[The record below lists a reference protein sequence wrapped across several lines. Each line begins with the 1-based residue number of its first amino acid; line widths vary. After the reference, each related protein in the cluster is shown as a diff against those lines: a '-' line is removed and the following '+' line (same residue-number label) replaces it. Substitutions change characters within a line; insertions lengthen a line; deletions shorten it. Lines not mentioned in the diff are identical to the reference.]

1 MGDRKSNRLWFF
13 FLVYGILALLFHAF
27 WLKLGGGDDYYFMTC
42 LDDTDFFR
50 FLAERWN
57 KWSSRILI
65 EGVLVLVLQCPIL
78 IWRILDILV
87 SVLIAILSSVFIFHR
102 KEETT
107 VPSVILLL
115 CFFVSYD
122 FRELSSAGWMTT
134 TINYWW
140 TLGAALVASLPL
152 CLTDVRGTYRASL
165 YLFAIPAALFA
176 INHEQIC
183 ILFLC
188 ACIFLLAKGY
198 ILKQKRD
205 WYVYFLL
212 ILSVLSSIS
221 VLICPGN
228 LVRKLS
234 NIEYWFPGYAH
245 FNLVQKIL
253 LGWYSLLMTLY
264 KDVNWT
270 YFLFTA
276 VLFLAVLLQKRKAV
290 QVIIAGLPLFSNLGL
305 LGITVLSGIRDV
317 PLFHQILHV
326 FDFDQPIVYY
336 QGFLPGKI
344 RLLLLVY
351 TLCCLCVVLSLFF
364 LWGKTERFIDM
375 LALLV
380 IASASKVSMGLS
392 PTVWA
397 SSERTSIF
405 LNFGFLFLGMFCAQD
420 FLEDLPIG
428 KGFPG
433 NDK

>member
-1 MGDRKSNRLWFF
+1 MGDLKSKKLWLF
-13 FLVYGILALLFHAF
+13 FLIYGILALLFHFF

-42 LDDTDFFR
+42 LKDTNFFA
-50 FLAERWN
+50 FLTGRWN

-65 EGVLVLVLQCPIL
+65 EGLLVLVLQCPIF
-78 IWRILDILV
+78 IWRILDILI
-87 SVLIAILSSVFIFHR
+87 SVLIAILSSVFIFHKR
-102 KEETT
+102 EEAALS
-107 VPSVILLL
+107 SVVLLL

-122 FRELSSAGWMTT
+122 FREMSSAGWMTT

-140 TLGAALVASLPL
+140 TLAAALVAALPL
-152 CLTDVRGTYRASL
+152 YLTDVKGIDRKIL

-188 ACIFLLAKGY
+188 VCLFLLAKGY
-198 ILKQKRD
+198 IRKQKRN

-212 ILSVLSSIS
+212 IYSVLSSVS

-234 NIEYWFPGYAH
+234 NIEYWFPGYGD

-264 KDVNWT
+264 QDVNWT

-276 VLFLAVLLQKRKAV
+276 VLFAAVLLHKKKTLQIV
-290 QVIIAGLPLFSNLGL
+290 IAGLPLASNLGL
-305 LGITVLSGIRDV
+305 LGITVLSKIRDV
-317 PLFHQILHV
+317 SLFHQILHV

-344 RLLLLVY
+344 RILLLVY
-351 TLCCLCVVLSLFF
+351 TLCCLCVVLSFFF
-364 LWGKTERFIDM
+364 LWGNTEKFVDM

-380 IASASKVSMGLS
+380 IVSASKVSMGLS

-405 LNFGFLFLGMFCAQD
+405 LNFGFLFLGMYCAQD
-420 FLEDLPIG
+420 FLEDGYMIKHVQ
-428 KGFPG
+428 KG
-433 NDK
+433 DT